1 MKKVLC
7 FGSINIDH
15 VYGVCDFVHP
25 GETISCK
32 SHTLCPG
39 GKGFNQAV
47 ALARAGCPV
56 WFSGKHGADADFM
69 AEMLRE
75 ERVDT
80 SLLYRTQTG
89 SGHTVI
95 QVAESGQNCII
106 VCPGANAQITRED
119 ADETLRHFSP
129 GDYMLLQNEIS
140 NLPYIIR
147 RGVELGMK
155 VYLNPSPV
163 SGELL
168 DPALLRGVSGLI
180 LNELEGEALT
190 GKSQPE
196 EILDVLSARYPG
208 AEIILT
214 LGEKGVMH
222 RAAGVTRTC
231 EAVKTTVVDTT
242 AAGDTFTGYY
252 ISALVSGEPVDQA
265 LKLASRAAAIAVS
278 RMGAAVSI
286 PRKEEVC

>member
-15 VYGVCDFVHP
+15 VYGVCDFVQP
-25 GETISCK
+25 GETVSCK

-69 AEMLRE
+69 IEMLRA
-75 ERVDT
+75 ERIDT
-80 SLLYRTQTG
+80 SLLHRTQTG

-95 QVAESGQNCII
+95 QVTESGQNCII
-106 VCPGANAQITRED
+106 VCPGANGEITRED
-119 ADETLRHFSP
+119 VDETLRHFSP
-129 GDYMLLQNEIS
+129 GDYLLLQNEIGS
-140 NLPYIIR
+140 LPYIIR

-155 VYLNPSPV
+155 VYVNPSPI
-163 SGELL
+163 SEELL
-168 DPALLRGVSGLI
+168 DPAVLQGVSGLI
-180 LNELEGEALT
+180 LNEIEGEALT
-190 GKSQPE
+190 GRRKPE

-208 AEIILT
+208 TEVLLT
-214 LGEKGVMH
+214 LGEKGAMH
-222 RAAGVTRTC
+222 RAADVTRTC
-231 EAVKTTVVDTT
+231 AAVKTTVVDTT

-252 ISALVSGEPVDQA
+252 ISGLVSGEPIDQT
-265 LKLASRAAAIAVS
+265 LETASKAAAIAVS
-278 RMGAAVSI
+278 RMGAAVSV
-286 PRKEEVC
+286 PRREEVC